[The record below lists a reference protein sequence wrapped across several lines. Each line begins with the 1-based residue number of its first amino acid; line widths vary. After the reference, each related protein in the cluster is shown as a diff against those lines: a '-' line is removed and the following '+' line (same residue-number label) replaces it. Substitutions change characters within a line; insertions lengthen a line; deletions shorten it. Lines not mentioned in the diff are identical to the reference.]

1 MLDPG
6 TLRARISLQSKV
18 ITQDSTGAPVETWS
32 EIAALWAAKEPLS
45 GREFFDAQGVFEEA
59 MVRFRIRYRE
69 GVESS
74 LRIAHG
80 GRIYNIKSII
90 DPEERH
96 RELALLCS
104 EGVSDG
110 G

>member
-6 TLRARISLQSKV
+6 ALRERISLQSKV

-45 GREFFDAQGVFEEA
+45 GREFFDAQGVFEENI
-59 MVRFRIRYRE
+59 VRFRIRYRE
-69 GVESS
+69 GMDPAM
-74 LRIAHG
+74 RIAHG
-80 GRIYNIKSII
+80 GRTYNIKSII

-96 RELALLCS
+96 RELELLCA